1 MWTFFWS
8 LLNLS
13 QYCFCFL
20 FYCFDPETCG
30 ISAPRS
36 GIKPAPL
43 ALEVRVLTTGLPGK
57 PLIFYKQN
65 NE

>member
-1 MWTFFWS
+1 M
-8 LLNLS
+8 S

-20 FYCFDPETCG
+20 FCRFDPETRE
-30 ISAPRS
+30 ILAPRP
-36 GIKPAPL
+36 GIEPVPP

-57 PLIFYKQN
+57 PLIFYQQN